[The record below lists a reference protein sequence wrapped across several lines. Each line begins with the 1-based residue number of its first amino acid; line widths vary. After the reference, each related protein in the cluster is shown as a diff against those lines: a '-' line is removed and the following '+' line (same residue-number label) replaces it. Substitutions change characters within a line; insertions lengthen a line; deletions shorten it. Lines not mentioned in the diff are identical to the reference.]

1 MDLQGLR
8 DRRLSAPFWPE
19 PVRLLRVEPLGPAYE
34 LLAEGLESGRLHRSL
49 LSQVQLET
57 LLALLRQEEGPSQ
70 DPGLFALGVEA
81 WRIRL
86 GYTFDPFF
94 AVWASCVDPLPHQL
108 EAVYGVLLKRPR
120 VRFLL
125 ADDPGAGKTVMAGL
139 FLKEMKYRGLVRR
152 ALVVTPANL
161 MDQWRRELKEK
172 FNESFVVVNR
182 FADQALYGETPWE
195 RYDQAIVSMDFA
207 KQDRYLEDLRRARW
221 DLVIVDEAHKLSATR
236 YGQEV
241 KKSQRYR
248 LGEVLSQ
255 TATHLLFLTATPH
268 QGDEERFQL
277 LLDLLE
283 PGLFASA
290 HLLREAAQQGE
301 NPILL
306 RRLKEDMVDFAG
318 KPLFPPRRV
327 HTPTFRLSPSE
338 RMLYER
344 VTEYVRKHF
353 KRAWEERRRNVG
365 LAMAVLQRR
374 LASSAHA
381 IARSLENRL
390 RRLEALKEE
399 ALRLNALGGG
409 EEALGEED
417 WEDLPE
423 AERWRLEA
431 ELSERLTLARNLP
444 ELEREIEELKA
455 LAREASTLARLEEDT
470 KFKELLKVLEALG
483 GEKLLVFTEH
493 KDTLDF
499 LVQALRKRGY
509 RVTSIDGS
517 MPLEER
523 VERERVFRD
532 EAQVL
537 VATEAAGEGI
547 NLQFCAVMVNYDLP
561 WNPTRLEQR
570 MGRIHRYGQRYEV
583 HIYNLVAQGTRE
595 GEVLRLLLEKLEAMR
610 QELGSERVYDVVG
623 ELLSGVSL
631 EELILDHLT
640 GRRTLE
646 EIRAM
651 VESRLSPE
659 RVQYIREITLEALA
673 RREVDL
679 SRLRKELEES
689 QARRLEPEY
698 TERFFQRAMA
708 RLGGEVRRRGD
719 GLFHVR
725 VPYELRKERRLP
737 PEYPRATFDPSPKG
751 RVFLDAELLAPGHPL
766 FEAVLEEVLRL
777 AEPHLRRGAAFHAP
791 GVEAPF
797 CLGYLVLGIRNGL
810 GQVVGRRLLAL
821 AEEGGRMRPLPPE
834 FLVDAIP
841 ASSQT
846 FPCSQVGEALRRWAV
861 AQVLPQYQEE
871 VAKEALRETA
881 IRRKYG
887 LRSLGHLIDES
898 AKRLT
903 QLKLEAL
910 QGKDLRLAVQNEERR
925 LEELKARRDGLEREL
940 AASEQ
945 IFPEGVELLALAHVL
960 PWPSSE
966 EPGLEE
972 DLEVRKRVEEA
983 AMEVAMAYERQQG
996 RNPVDVSRE
1005 NLGYDLRSGDRFIEV
1020 KGRAGSGSVAL
1031 TPNEWITAGRLLERY
1046 WLYIVTHALTQ
1057 PRLYLLQNPAAKVR
1071 PGEELEVVRYVVAEE
1086 AWLGAAEEASAPRDD
1101 P

>member
-1 MDLQGLR
+1 MDHGDLR

-19 PVRLLRVEPLGPAYE
+19 PVRILRVEPLGPAYE
-34 LLAEGLESGRLHRSL
+34 VLAEGLQSGRLHRSL

-70 DPGLFALGVEA
+70 DPELFALGVEA

-94 AVWASCVDPLPHQL
+94 AVWASRVDPLPHQL

-161 MDQWRRELKEK
+161 VDQWRRELKEK

-268 QGDEERFQL
+268 QGDEERFRL

-290 HLLREAAQQGE
+290 HLLREAAKQGE

-306 RRLKEDMVDFAG
+306 RRLKEEMVDFAG

-338 RMLYER
+338 RGLYER
-344 VTEYVRKHF
+344 VTAYVRKHF

-374 LASSAHA
+374 LASSTHA

-399 ALRLNALGGG
+399 ALRLSGG
-409 EEALGEED
+409 EEALLEED
-417 WEDLPE
+417 LEDLPE

-431 ELSERLTLARNLP
+431 EVSERLTLARNLP
-444 ELEREIEELKA
+444 ELEAEMEELKA
-455 LAREASTLARLEEDT
+455 LAKEARTLARLEEDT
-470 KFKELLKVLEALG
+470 KLKELLKVLSALG

-517 MPLEER
+517 MTLEER

-561 WNPTRLEQR
+561 WNPSRLEQR

-610 QELGSERVYDVVG
+610 NELGSDRVYDVVG

-646 EIRAM
+646 EIRAL

-659 RVQYIREITLEALA
+659 RVQYLREITLEALA
-673 RREVDL
+673 KREVDL
-679 SRLRKELEES
+679 SRLQEALEES

-698 TERFFQRAMA
+698 TERFFRRAMA

-725 VPYELRKERRLP
+725 VPYELRRERRLP

-751 RVFLDAELLAPGHPL
+751 RAFLDAELLAPGHPL
-766 FEAVLEEVLRL
+766 FDAVLEEILRL
-777 AEPHLRRGAAFHAP
+777 AEPHLRWGAVFHAP
-791 GVEAPF
+791 VEAPS
-797 CLGYLVLGIRNGL
+797 CLGYLVVGVRNGL

-821 AEEGGRMRPLPPE
+821 AEEGGRVRSLPPE
-834 FLVDAIP
+834 VLVDALP
-841 ASSQT
+841 ASSQD
-846 FPCSQVGEALRRWAV
+846 FPCAKAGEALRRWAV
-861 AQVLPQYQEE
+861 AEVLPQYLEE
-871 VAKEALRETA
+871 VAEEALREAA
-881 IRRKYG
+881 IRLKYG
-887 LRSLGHLIDES
+887 LKSLEHLIGES
-898 AKRLT
+898 AKRLA

-925 LEELKARRDGLEREL
+925 LEELKARRDDLEREL

-960 PWPSSE
+960 PWPSSG
-966 EPGLEE
+966 EPGEE
-972 DLEVRKRVEEA
+972 DLEVRKRVEA
-983 AMEVAMAYERQQG
+983 VAMEVAMAYERSQG
-996 RNPVDVSRE
+996 RDPVDVSRE

-1031 TPNEWITAGRLLERY
+1031 TPNEWIAASRLGERY
-1046 WLYIVTHALTQ
+1046 WLYIVTHALTA

-1071 PGEELEVVRYVVAEE
+1071 PGEEVGVVRYVVAEE
-1086 AWLGAAEEASAPRDD
+1086 AWRGVAEEASAPRDG

>member
-1 MDLQGLR
+1 MTR
-8 DRRLSAPFWPE
+8 KMAT
-19 PVRLLRVEPLGPAYE
+19 VVN
-34 LLAEGLESGRLHRSL
+34 
-49 LSQVQLET
+49 
-57 LLALLRQEEGPSQ
+57 
-70 DPGLFALGVEA
+70 
-81 WRIRL
+81 
-86 GYTFDPFF
+86 
-94 AVWASCVDPLPHQL
+94 PLPHQL

-268 QGDEERFQL
+268 QGDEERFRL
-277 LLDLLE
+277 LLGLLE

-290 HLLREAAQQGE
+290 HLLKEAAKEGE

-353 KRAWEERRRNVG
+353 KRAWEEKRRNVG

-374 LASSAHA
+374 LASSTHA

-409 EEALGEED
+409 EEALWEED

-444 ELEREIEELKA
+444 ELEREIEELRA
-455 LAREASTLARLEEDT
+455 LAKEARTLARLEEDT
-470 KFKELLKVLEALG
+470 KFKELLKVLEALA

-499 LVQALRKRGY
+499 LVQALRRRGY
-509 RVTSIDGS
+509 RVTSMDGS
-517 MPLEER
+517 MGLEER

-595 GEVLRLLLEKLEAMR
+595 GEVLRLLLDKLEAMR

-673 RREVDL
+673 KREVDL

-689 QARRLEPEY
+689 EARRLEPEY

-725 VPYELRKERRLP
+725 VPYELRKERKLP
-737 PEYPRATFDPSPKG
+737 AEYPRATFDPSPKG
-751 RVFLDAELLAPGHPL
+751 RAFLEAELLAPGHPL

-777 AEPHLRRGAAFHAP
+777 AEPHLRRGAVFHAP
-791 GVEAPF
+791 VAAPL

-821 AEEGGRMRPLPPE
+821 AEDGGRVRPLPPE

-841 ASSQT
+841 ASSQA

-861 AQVLPQYQEE
+861 AEVLPRYQEE
-871 VAKEALRETA
+871 VAREVLREVA

-887 LRSLGHLIDES
+887 LRSLEHLIGES
-898 AKRLT
+898 AKRLA

-910 QGKDLRLAVQNEERR
+910 QGKDLRLSIQNEERR
-925 LEELKARRDGLEREL
+925 LEELKARRDDLEEEL

-945 IFPEGVELLALAHVL
+945 IFPEGVELLALAHLL

-966 EPGLEE
+966 E
-972 DLEVRKRVEEA
+972 DLEARKRVEEA
-983 AMEVAMAYERQQG
+983 AMEVAMAYERAQG
-996 RNPVDVSRE
+996 RDPVDVSRE

-1031 TPNEWITAGRLLERY
+1031 TPNEWIAASRLGERY
-1046 WLYIVTHALTQ
+1046 WLYIVTHALTA

-1071 PGEELEVVRYVVAEE
+1071 PGEEVGVVQYVVAEE
-1086 AWLGAAEEASAPRDD
+1086 AWRGVAEEAEGRWDANLEEGG
-1101 P
+1101 